1 MADGGS
7 QAKRWG
13 ILIAGWGF
21 LALGI
26 PGLVL
31 PILQGWLF
39 IIIGLLLLSREY
51 HWARQLLE
59 RLRRRFPRI
68 AAKADQ
74 AADYVRAKFR
84 HQ

>member
-1 MADGGS
+1 MEGES
-7 QAKRWG
+7 QGKRWA

-39 IIIGLLLLSREY
+39 IIIGLALLSREY
-51 HWARQLLE
+51 HWARRLLE
-59 RLRRRFPRI
+59 RARQRFPRL
-68 AAKADQ
+68 AEKVEQ
-74 AADYVRAKFR
+74 AEDYIRKKFR
-84 HQ
+84 RS